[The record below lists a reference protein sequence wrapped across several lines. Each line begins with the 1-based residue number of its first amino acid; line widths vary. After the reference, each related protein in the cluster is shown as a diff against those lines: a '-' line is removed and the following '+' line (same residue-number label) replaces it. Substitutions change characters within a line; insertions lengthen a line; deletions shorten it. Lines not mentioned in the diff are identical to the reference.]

1 MARDRHLQHT
11 KGLRTT
17 TGRGAP
23 SPNEGSDGDMTIR
36 SLGRGLFLFVKF
48 GNFWYHVSELVS
60 YNPKKVHPHGIK
72 PISTFPGTVLG
83 SGGAGNLGIKA
94 GSKFI
99 FSSINTKDGITG
111 NNYIQSGT
119 TQTPS
124 DLGNTYARN
133 FINFNVGDVGKM
145 LTLDENGSGSRV
157 LLSHSGGALEAKKI
171 YISDSYGSS
180 LGDTHISGSGADELK
195 ITVGGE
201 SMLHFIES
209 TTNTMESQEI
219 AEYLIRSGT
228 TEDPILHLKNT
239 TNDATGPTLKLN
251 NAKAGGGNFGADDDV
266 LGTIS
271 FDGEDD
277 AGNAQQYANINS
289 TIDVAANG
297 QESGKLSIQVASH
310 DGGLEHGLILTGG
323 SLDTEVDV
331 TIGTGVASMTT
342 IAGDLQ
348 INGGQIK
355 TAGAIVFNSGGA
367 LTLDAHDGSFIAMHA
382 GTQFSAT
389 NSAYAGMILG
399 YTRLQGDLTS
409 STTFEIQDALTVED
423 DSHKVTFITPPS
435 ELVEIELSCFI
446 NVLSTDT
453 NIDVGLS
460 TADTSGYAAA
470 AAHLEY
476 DFGGVFL
483 SDDEA
488 IDAIHTVKFIVGASE
503 LNAVGVSN
511 TFWIGFS
518 TAGATKGAYVAY
530 GLRAAVGLAYPPMVI
545 KATALPA
552 TIYDGL

>member
-1 MARDRHLQHT
+1 MSRDRHLHHT
-11 KGLRTT
+11 KAFRTT
-17 TGRGAP
+17 VGTGKPR
-23 SPNEGSDGDMTIR
+23 PNEGSDGDMTIR
-36 SLGRGLFLFVKF
+36 SLKDGLFLFVKY

-60 YNPKKVHPHGIK
+60 YNPKKVHPHGQK
-72 PISTFPGTVLG
+72 PISTFPGTVQGG
-83 SGGAGNLGIKA
+83 SGNTGIKA
-94 GSKFI
+94 GSKLFLDT
-99 FSSINTKDGITG
+99 INTRNGIDGD
-111 NNYIQSGT
+111 NYIQSGT
-119 TQTPS
+119 SQTS
-124 DLGNTYARN
+124 ADLGNVYGRN
-133 FINFNVGDVGKM
+133 FINFNVGDVGSM
-145 LTLDENGSGSRV
+145 LTLDESGAGSRV

-171 YISDSYGSS
+171 YISDTYASS
-180 LGDTHISGSGADELK
+180 LGDTHIAANSADELT
-195 ITVGGE
+195 ITVGGQA
-201 SMLHFIES
+201 MLKFIES
-209 TTNTMESQEI
+209 TTNTMESEEI
-219 AEYLIRSGT
+219 AEYLIRSET

-297 QESGKLSIQVASH
+297 QESGKLAIQVASN
-310 DGGLEHGLILTGG
+310 DGGLEDGLILTGG

-331 TIGTGVASMTT
+331 TIGTGSASITT
-342 IAGDLQ
+342 IAGDLT
-348 INGGQIK
+348 INGDQIK
-355 TAGAIVFNSGGA
+355 TAGAIALNSGGA
-367 LTLDAHDGSFIAMHA
+367 VTLDAHNGAFIANNA
-382 GTQFSAT
+382 GTEFSAT

-409 STTFEIQDALTVED
+409 SATFEIQDALTVED
-423 DSHKVTFITPPS
+423 DTHKVTFITPPS